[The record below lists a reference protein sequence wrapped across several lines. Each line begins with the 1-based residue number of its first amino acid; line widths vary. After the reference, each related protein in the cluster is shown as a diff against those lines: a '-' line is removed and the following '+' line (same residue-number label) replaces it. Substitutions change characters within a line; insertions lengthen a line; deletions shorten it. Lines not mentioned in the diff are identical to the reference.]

1 MFLEV
6 VLFNYKLTSKRELGI
21 MQIFLRERQSS
32 WETFQPVMVVPFVKL
47 ALASLDRF
55 QQIGGN
61 GSYVETPPQGNISCK
76 GNMHRTVGLGLSPIW
91 IK

>member
-1 MFLEV
+1 
-6 VLFNYKLTSKRELGI
+6 

-47 ALASLDRF
+47 ALASLDMF

-61 GSYVETPPQGNISCK
+61 GSYVEIPPQGNISCK